1 MIALLSMI
9 LCPRCGHRKSEMM
22 PTDACR
28 IVYECKGCGALLR
41 SEPGDCC
48 VFCSFGSVLCP
59 PVQQEN
65 RGYAATPRE
74 DDR

>member
-1 MIALLSMI
+1 MVALLSMI
-9 LCPRCGHRKSEMM
+9 VCPRCGHRKSERM

-28 IVYECKGCGALLR
+28 IVYGCEGCGALLR
-41 SEPGDCC
+41 PEPGDCC
-48 VFCSFGSVLCP
+48 VFCSFGSVPCP

-74 DDR
+74 NDR